1 MSESGDIAFHVKP
14 RFSSA
19 TVVGSAFQGGLW
31 GQEKMSNLFP
41 LALGEPFEV
50 TGPVQ
55 GRGGP

>member
-1 MSESGDIAFHVKP
+1 VKP